1 MSGIEADLV
10 LPVIVAPMFLV
21 SGPELVIASCK
32 AGLMGS
38 MPTQNARTIG
48 DLEAWLDQITSALA
62 AERAAGRK
70 PGPWALSLNVHPT
83 YERLDEELALIAR
96 FKPDVV
102 ITVLGSPAR
111 IMSVVHGY
119 GGKVYADV
127 NALRQARHA
136 AEARADGIVLVCS
149 GAGGHTG
156 SLSAFAFVA
165 EVRKFFTGTIVL
177 AGGVADGRTLR
188 AAQLLGAD
196 LVYMGTRFLAARE
209 TMSGDHYRELVVRAN
224 IDGVVA
230 TRVVT
235 GVLANWLRESLLEAG
250 FREEDFGAVGKVDF
264 SDVMNPAKPW
274 KNIHGAGQ
282 CVGAVDRVASV
293 AEITAE
299 LVASYR
305 EIIAGEL
312 GDAWARRYAAPPQGE
327 VPCS

>member
-1 MSGIEADLV
+1 MSGFEADLA

-21 SGPELVIASCK
+21 SGPDLVIASCK

-38 MPTQNARTIG
+38 LPTQNARSIA
-48 DLEAWLDQITSALA
+48 DLEAWLEQITAALA
-62 AERAAGRK
+62 AERAAGRR

-83 YERLDEELALIAR
+83 YERLAEEVALIER

-111 IMSVVHGY
+111 IMPAVHGY

-136 AEARADGIVLVCS
+136 AEAKADGIVLVCS

-165 EVRKFFTGTIVL
+165 EVRKFFAGTIVL

-196 LVYMGTRFLAARE
+196 LVYMGTRFIAAQE
-209 TMSGDHYRELVVRAN
+209 SLVSDHYRDLVVRAN
-224 IDGVVA
+224 IEGVVA

-235 GVLANWLRESLLEAG
+235 GVLANWLRESLLESG
-250 FREEDFGAVGKVDF
+250 FKEEDFGAVGKVDF

-282 CVGAVDRVASV
+282 CVGMVDRVASV

-299 LVASYR
+299 LLASYR
-305 EIIAGEL
+305 ATLATEL
-312 GDAWARRYAAPPQGE
+312 RDPWAARYAAAPQE
-327 VPCS
+327 I

>member
-1 MSGIEADLV
+1 MSGFEADLA

-38 MPTQNARTIG
+38 LPTQNARSIG
-48 DLEAWLDQITSALA
+48 DLESWLQQITVALD
-62 AERAAGRK
+62 AERASGRR

-83 YERLDEELALIAR
+83 YERLTEELALIAR

-111 IMSVVHGY
+111 IMSVVHDY

-136 AEARADGIVLVCS
+136 ADAKADGIVLVCS

-165 EVRKFFTGTIVL
+165 EVRKFFAGTIVL
-177 AGGVADGRTLR
+177 AGGVGDGRTLR

-196 LVYMGTRFLAARE
+196 LIYMGTRFIAARE
-209 TMSGDHYRELVVRAN
+209 SLVSDHYRDLVVRAT
-224 IDGVVA
+224 IEGVVA

-235 GVLANWLRESLLEAG
+235 GVLANWLRESLFESG
-250 FREEDFGAVGKVDF
+250 FKEEDFAAVGKVDF

-282 CVGAVDRVASV
+282 CVGMVDRVSSV

-305 EIIAGEL
+305 DVVSSEL
-312 GDAWARRYAAPPQGE
+312 GDPWAARYAAKQE
-327 VPCS
+327 S

>member
-1 MSGIEADLV
+1 MSSFEAYLV

-38 MPTQNARTIG
+38 LPTQNARSIA
-48 DLEAWLDQITSALA
+48 DLEAWLEQITSALA
-62 AERAAGRK
+62 AERAAGRS

-83 YERLDEELALIAR
+83 YERLAEELALIAR

-136 AEARADGIVLVCS
+136 AEAKADGIVLVCS

-156 SLSAFAFVA
+156 SLSAFAFVS
-165 EVRKFFTGTIVL
+165 EVRKFFTGTVVL

-196 LVYMGTRFLAARE
+196 LVYMGTRFIAARE
-209 TMSGDHYRELVVRAN
+209 SLVSDHYRDLVVRAN
-224 IDGVVA
+224 IEGVVA

-250 FREEDFGAVGKVDF
+250 FKEEDFGAVGKVDF

-282 CVGAVDRVASV
+282 CVGMVDRVASV
-293 AEITAE
+293 AEIAAE
-299 LVASYR
+299 LIASYQDVV
-305 EIIAGEL
+305 ANEL
-312 GDAWARRYAAPPQGE
+312 NDAWATRYAARRQE
-327 VPCS
+327 C